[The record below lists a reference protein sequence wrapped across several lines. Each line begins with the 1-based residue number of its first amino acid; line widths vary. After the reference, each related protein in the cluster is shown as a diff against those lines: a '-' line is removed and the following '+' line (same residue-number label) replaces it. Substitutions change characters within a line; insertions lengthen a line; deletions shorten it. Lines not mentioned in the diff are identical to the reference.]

1 MTKEEKLHK
10 NKRRLYLKELYLEY
24 NSKISFLIGN
34 LMTIK
39 KFNEGDEQIVEENI
53 KQMLNIF
60 TLTNL
65 NFRRLLKGKKMTLEE
80 IERQIKY
87 LETDMVMLDKLKDV
101 KDLEDYYNVFEE
113 VKNAD
118 HHIKAKQRIKKA
130 SKRTKNLRVLRF

>member
-34 LMTIK
+34 LMSIK
-39 KFNEGDEQIVEENI
+39 KFNEGDEQIAEENI
-53 KQMLNIF
+53 KHMLCTF
-60 TLTNL
+60 TLTSL

-87 LETDMVMLDKLKDV
+87 LETDMVMLEKLKDV
-101 KDLEDYYNVFEE
+101 EDLEDYYNVFEE
-113 VKNAD
+113 VKNAEQ
-118 HHIKAKQRIKKA
+118 HIKKA